1 MTAKNKF
8 KSPAF
13 EAIHSAAS
21 GLFSVDAIP
30 QETMRN
36 FDKAC
41 LSSVEDLQP
50 LEIKALREKLN
61 GQPARFRALSE
72 YQRFYSAKM
81 GERRKAPRR
90 YSIEASYHCAKA
102 RTKSAGLMSLADK
115 QLTPFVICKMAHT
128 VLNATSARHLQVEKG
143 RCSVSGRS

>member
-1 MTAKNKF
+1 MTTKSKF

-36 FDKAC
+36 FDQAC
-41 LSSVEDLQP
+41 LSNIDSLQP

-61 GQPARFRALSE
+61 VSQPVFARYLNTSVSTIQKWESGVKRPSGLSL
-72 YQRFYSAKM
+72 K
-81 GERRKAPRR
+81 
-90 YSIEASYHCAKA
+90 
-102 RTKSAGLMSLADK
+102 L
-115 QLTPFVICKMAHT
+115 LTVVQKYG
-128 VLNATSARHLQVEKG
+128 LQVLI
-143 RCSVSGRS
+143 